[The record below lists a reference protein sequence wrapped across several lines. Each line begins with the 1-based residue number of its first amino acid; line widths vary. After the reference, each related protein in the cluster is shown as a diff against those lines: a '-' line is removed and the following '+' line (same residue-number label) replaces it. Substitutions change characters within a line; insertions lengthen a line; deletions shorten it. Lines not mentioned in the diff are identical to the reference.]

1 MPDYVIPPHVTLSD
15 LANALGEMHT
25 QRVIIEFFEHIK
37 PLIDE
42 TIEYGRG
49 APKGSGLCVD
59 MADGQPYKAAHV
71 KALEWLEEYFV

>member
-15 LANALGEMHT
+15 LANALGEMHA
-25 QRVIIEFFEHIK
+25 QRVIIEFFEHIA

-42 TIEYGRG
+42 TIKYGRG

-59 MADGQPYKAAHV
+59 VAKGQPYKAAHV
-71 KALEWLEEYFV
+71 KAMRRLKKYFV